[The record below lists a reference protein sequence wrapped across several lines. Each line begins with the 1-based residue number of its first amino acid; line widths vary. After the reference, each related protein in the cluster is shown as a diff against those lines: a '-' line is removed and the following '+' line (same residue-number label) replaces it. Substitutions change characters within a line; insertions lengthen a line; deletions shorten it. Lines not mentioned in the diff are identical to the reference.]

1 MRKLIII
8 CLLLIVSF
16 NTYAGSIDADLLT
29 DDNAWVFI
37 GTVNDY
43 TVIYEEENYP
53 DTEYNLV
60 LTPTKKIKGEVN
72 IGKSIEFTEVRTG
85 KTKLQKNTE
94 YLFGY
99 LMDNLYVWELE
110 KKEDLFDWEKDD
122 YNEKSIILKERHNDS
137 ISQCMQDLLNTGG
150 FERAEEERQTLGQQI
165 TLIEFLG
172 ENIKIADKIV
182 ISFNENRFE
191 ANKEEFLKL
200 AEEIKITNVK
210 NDLIQD
216 AYNENALENI
226 LYIQANR
233 EDDTSYQGAFAAVTE
248 YGEVDRYGMFMSRIM
263 CVDYQMSI
271 DDLSKLYSLLPD
283 EIKPEIQV
291 TEEKISFNILIYLFA
306 GVSLIAVLIIII
318 YKRGR

>member
-85 KTKLQKNTE
+85 KIKLQKNNE

-99 LMDNLYVWELE
+99 LRDNLYIWELE
-110 KKEDLFDWEKDD
+110 KRENLFDWEKDD
-122 YNEKSIILKERHNDS
+122 FKDESIILKERHNDS

-150 FERAEEERQTLGQQI
+150 FERAETERMTLGKQI
-165 TLIEFLG
+165 SLTEFLG
-172 ENIKIADKIV
+172 ENIKSADKIR
-182 ISFNENRFE
+182 ISFNNERFE
-191 ANKEEFLKL
+191 TDKEEFLHL

-210 NDLIQD
+210 NELIRD
-216 AYNENALENI
+216 AYNENPFENI
-226 LYIQANR
+226 LYIEGLR
-233 EDDTSYQGAFAAVTE
+233 EDDTSYFGAFAAITE
-248 YGEVDRYGMFMSRIM
+248 YGEVDKYGVFMSRLM
-263 CVDYQMSI
+263 CVDYQMKT
-271 DDLSKLYSLLPD
+271 DDLNKLYSLLPE
-283 EIKPEIQV
+283 EIRPEISV
-291 TEEKISFNILIYLFA
+291 SEEKASPNILVYVFA
-306 GVSLIAVLIIII
+306 GVSLVVLLIIILYI
-318 YKRGR
+318 KEN